1 MKNLYFLLVLSL
13 VSCMNNSSD
22 KTPEEQQKDQLTTF
36 YFIRHAEKAVDQGRD
51 PELTEAGKNRASQWV
66 NYFFIKDV
74 DHVISSDFK
83 RTRETAAPLA
93 RSKKLPVELYDVSKV
108 DGVSL
113 LETYRG
119 KTVALYG
126 HSNTINLYANA
137 LQKDSIYKE
146 LEESDYNH
154 FFIVRVDKD
163 GNSNAT
169 KESMDFME

>member
-1 MKNLYFLLVLSL
+1 
-13 VSCMNNSSD
+13 MNTTSD
-22 KTPEEQQKDQLTTF
+22 KSPEEQQKDQLTTF
-36 YFIRHAEKAVDQGRD
+36 YFIRHAEKATGQGND
-51 PELTEAGKNRASQWV
+51 PGLTAAGKNRASQWV

-93 RSKKLPVELYDVSKV
+93 LSKKLPVELYDVNKV
-108 DGVSL
+108 DGRSL
-113 LETYRG
+113 LQRYRG

-126 HSNTINLYANA
+126 HSNTINVYANA
-137 LQKDSIYKE
+137 LQKDSIYNE
-146 LEESDYNH
+146 LEELDYNH

>member
-1 MKNLYFLLVLSL
+1 
-13 VSCMNNSSD
+13 
-22 KTPEEQQKDQLTTF
+22 
-36 YFIRHAEKAVDQGRD
+36 
-51 PELTEAGKNRASQWV
+51 
-66 NYFFIKDV
+66 
-74 DHVISSDFK
+74 HVISSNFK
-83 RTRETAAPLA
+83 RTRETATPLA
-93 RSKKLPVELYDVSKV
+93 KSKKLPVEIYDVRKE

-126 HSNTINLYANA
+126 HSNTINAYANA
-137 LQKDSIYKE
+137 LQKDSIYDE